1 MTMTTDTGF
10 EARQEAARAAYLG
23 GKTAEQAGYWPA
35 GPVAEPEAPAIPLTI
50 AANAREL
57 DDLRTAKKVIEER
70 EGVLRAALLDHLDAI
85 AQDAVSDG
93 KVTISRSH
101 TERKGI
107 DRAKMEALFPK
118 VLDAVTTTT
127 PVVQVRVKIKG

>member
-1 MTMTTDTGF
+1 MTMLITTPAQPATGD
-10 EARQEAARAAYLG
+10 LL
-23 GKTAEQAGYWPA
+23 PSDL
-35 GPVAEPEAPAIPLTI
+35 IPGTI

-70 EGVLRAALLDHLDAI
+70 EGVLRAALLDFLAEKGE
-85 AQDAVSDG
+85 DAVTDG
-93 KVTISRSH
+93 TVTISRATH
-101 TERKGI
+101 VRKGI

-118 VLDAVTTTT
+118 VLDAVATST